1 MKNFFILSTVTVA
14 TLSSCDMLTHVA
26 QSIVPSTTEI
36 VSGLKAALTKGAT
49 IGSRS
54 LNKPGAF
61 LNNAALKIPMP
72 PEVASVENKLR
83 SIGLGSQVD
92 KCVTA
97 LNQGA
102 ENAMGKAAP
111 IFVSAI
117 KNMNVSDAMGI
128 LKGADNAA
136 TNYLMSNTTSSL
148 HTAFKPEIKSSLDKV
163 GATKY
168 WSTIFTT
175 YNKIPFIKKK
185 VETDLGQY
193 VTKKGTTALFGEIAK
208 QEKDIRTN
216 VSSRT
221 SDILKKVFNYADA
234 QKTSYLK

>member
-1 MKNFFILSTVTVA
+1 
-14 TLSSCDMLTHVA
+14 MLTHVA

-49 IGSRS
+49 IGSES

-97 LNQGA
+97 LNKGA

-193 VTKKGTTALFGEIAK
+193 VTKKGTTALFGEIAN

-221 SDILKKVFNYADA
+221 SDILRKVFNYADA

>member
-49 IGSRS
+49 IGSKS

>member
-1 MKNFFILSTVTVA
+1 
-14 TLSSCDMLTHVA
+14 MLTHVA

-36 VSGLKAALTKGAT
+36 VNGLKAALTKGAT
-49 IGSRS
+49 VGSES

-72 PEVASVENKLR
+72 PEVANVEKKLR

-97 LNQGA
+97 LNEGA

-117 KNMNVSDAMGI
+117 KNMGISDAMGI

-136 TNYLMSNTTSSL
+136 TNYLMSTTTTSL
-148 HTAFKPEIKSSLDKV
+148 HTAFKPEIKNSLDKV

-234 QKTSYLK
+234 QKTSF

>member
-1 MKNFFILSTVTVA
+1 MKNFFILSIVTVA

-49 IGSRS
+49 IGSES

-61 LNNAALKIPMP
+61 LKNTALKIPMP
-72 PEVASVENKLR
+72 PEVASVEKKLR

-97 LNQGA
+97 LNEGA

-117 KNMNVSDAMGI
+117 KNMGVSDAMGI

-136 TNYLMSNTTSSL
+136 TNYLMSTTTTSL

-193 VTKKGTTALFGEIAK
+193 VTKKGTAALFGEIAK

-221 SDILKKVFNYADA
+221 SDILRKVFNYADA

>member
-1 MKNFFILSTVTVA
+1 
-14 TLSSCDMLTHVA
+14 MLTHVA

-36 VSGLKAALTKGAT
+36 ISGLKAALTKGAT
-49 IGSRS
+49 VGSAS

-72 PEVASVENKLR
+72 PEVASVEKKLR

-97 LNQGA
+97 LNEGA

-117 KNMNVSDAMGI
+117 KNMGVSDAMGI

-136 TNYLMSNTTSSL
+136 TNYLISTTTTSL

-175 YNKIPFIKKK
+175 YNKIPFVKKK

-234 QKTSYLK
+234 QKTSF

>member
-1 MKNFFILSTVTVA
+1 
-14 TLSSCDMLTHVA
+14 MLTHVA

-49 IGSRS
+49 IGSES
-54 LNKPGAF
+54 LNNPGAF

-97 LNQGA
+97 LNKGA

-193 VTKKGTTALFGEIAK
+193 VTKKGTTALFGEIAN

-221 SDILKKVFNYADA
+221 SDILRKVFNYADA

>member
-1 MKNFFILSTVTVA
+1 M
-14 TLSSCDMLTHVA
+14 
-26 QSIVPSTTEI
+26 
-36 VSGLKAALTKGAT
+36 
-49 IGSRS
+49 
-54 LNKPGAF
+54 
-61 LNNAALKIPMP
+61 
-72 PEVASVENKLR
+72 
-83 SIGLGSQVD
+83 D

-97 LNQGA
+97 LNEGA

-117 KNMNVSDAMGI
+117 KNMSISDAMGI

-136 TNYLMSNTTSSL
+136 TNYLMSTTTSSL

-185 VETDLGQY
+185 VETDLGEY
-193 VTKKGTTALFGEIAK
+193 VTKKGTAALFGEIAK

-234 QKTSYLK
+234 QKTSF